1 MDSFRNIGYQIL
13 KIWLNSKM
21 AKIPTFDFQYLENY
35 PFLDFLLM
43 TFDQDIMTY
52 IIIKFQSIQQG
63 FLVRFVWSPLLIL

>member
-1 MDSFRNIGYQIL
+1 
-13 KIWLNSKM
+13 M

-63 FLVRFVWSPLLIL
+63 FLVRFVWSPLFIL